1 MGTRGRGGSRESR
14 GRRERDKGEGREGSR
29 GGGAVERGDKRMV
42 TEGDEGE
49 RWVTGVEEDERE
61 ARERD
66 EGERGGSRKSGGRR
80 ERGEGEGPGGGAR

>member
-1 MGTRGRGGSRESR
+1 MGHGRVEEDERETREKDERGRE
-14 GRRERDKGEGREGSR
+14 